1 MSCRC
6 QQCSNTIL
14 HRHRKNSLLI
24 PNAHLQES
32 PTPSIAPCEH
42 THTYTQLLVT
52 RSATVI
58 SKKWWWC
65 YLVAK
70 SRPTLCNPVGYSPP
84 GSSVHG
90 FSQTRILVPFPSPED
105 LPDPGIEPMSPAL
118 QVDLFFFLTIL
129 PPGKPKWCII
139 PQILK
144 GSVVQSTLFHSHSF
158 VCISHGS
165 RSESRILT
173 GNQPPW

>member
-1 MSCRC
+1 MPIYRNH
-6 QQCSNTIL
+6 QPLALRPVNT
-14 HRHRKNSLLI
+14 
-24 PNAHLQES
+24 
-32 PTPSIAPCEH
+32 H
-42 THTYTQLLVT
+42 THTHTQLLVT

-58 SKKWWWC
+58 PKKWWWC

-70 SRPTLCNPVGYSPP
+70 SCPSLCNPMGYSPP

-90 FSQTRILVPFPSPED
+90 ISQTRILVPFPSPED
-105 LPDPGIEPMSPAL
+105 LPDPGIEPMSPVSPAL
-118 QVDLFFFLTIL
+118 QVDLFFFFFFLTIL
-129 PPGKPKWCII
+129 TPGKTKWCII

-158 VCISHGS
+158 VCISHGP

-173 GNQPPW
+173 GNQPSW